1 VRNTIGH
8 WVLATRPKTLVAS
21 IIPVSVG
28 VSLAF
33 NQVGT
38 VRIDLICL
46 CFMFSLLVQIATNF
60 ANDYFDFLKGA
71 DEKRTLGPTR
81 LVESGLI
88 KGTHLRNACYFILIF
103 AFVLG
108 LLLMEKAGA
117 SRFLVIVGIASVFCA
132 VCYTGGPF
140 PFAYNG
146 LGDVFVIL
154 FFGLIAVCITHYVL
168 VIGSGHVWEPK
179 WMVALSTGFVINNLL
194 VVNNHR
200 DRKTDQEVGKN
211 TLVVLFGVEF
221 AVGLFFFGFFVSCFL
236 CPLFDSRLR
245 LLFVLFPFGLLLVR
259 RLIVAGNKKDY
270 GTILA
275 GTSFYVLLYGV
286 IVTWAIARN

>member
-1 VRNTIGH
+1 MRNTIGY

-33 NQVGT
+33 DQIGS

-46 CFMFSLLVQIATNF
+46 CFMFSILVQIATNF

-81 LVESGLI
+81 LAESGLI
-88 KGTHLRNACYFILIF
+88 KGIHLRNACYLILIF

-108 LLLMEKAGA
+108 LILMEKAGA

-154 FFGLIAVCITHYVL
+154 FFGLVAVCITHYVL
-168 VIGSGHVWEPK
+168 VAESGQEWEPK

-194 VVNNHR
+194 VVNNYR

-211 TLVVLFGVEF
+211 TLVVLFGDKF
-221 AVGLFFFGFFVSCFL
+221 ALGFFFFGFFIPCFL

-245 LLFVLFPFGLLLVR
+245 ILFVLFPLGLLLVR
-259 RLIVAGNKKDY
+259 RLIIAENKKDY

-275 GTSFYVLLYGV
+275 GTSLYVLLYGV